1 MRDKEQFLHY
11 IWKLRL
17 FAQSNLS
24 TTDNQKIE
32 IIDPG
37 IHNKDAGPD
46 FFNAKIKIGNKVWA
60 GNVEI
65 HLKSDDWA
73 KHKHN
78 EDESYDSVILH
89 VAEQIN
95 CEVLNTK
102 GMQIPQLKLVVPEEI
117 EKKADN
123 LLRSSLNIPCEKH
136 LPNIDKKL
144 ISSWLNALT
153 IERIERKTDD
163 IYKHLRRFNNSWDDV
178 LYVLLCRNHGFGIN
192 SDAFERLALSLP
204 YNLIQKHGDNIF
216 QIEALMF
223 GQAGMLQDK
232 SIADDYYLR
241 LKNEY
246 HFLQNKYQLKPLQEF
261 LFKRMRVRP
270 NAFPQIRIAQLAALL
285 QQSGR
290 LFSTFLD
297 IKDYKQLRLYFQSN
311 TSDYWKNHFTF
322 GKKTNKS
329 DKYLGD
335 ASLNTILINT
345 VVPIL
350 FAYGKKTEQEKYI
363 DRAIYILEAI
373 KSERN
378 AIVNEFKKKGLIPVN
393 AADSQALIQLR
404 KEYCDKR
411 KCLYCKIG
419 YSILSH
425 DSRYNNLV

>member
-1 MRDKEQFLHY
+1 MKDREQFLHY

-17 FAQSNLS
+17 FAQTNLL
-24 TTDNQKIE
+24 TTDNQTIE

-37 IHNKDAGPD
+37 IYNMNAGPD

-65 HLKSDDWA
+65 HCKADDWA

-89 VAEQIN
+89 VAEKIN
-95 CEVLNTK
+95 CEVFNTK
-102 GMQIPQLKLVVPEEI
+102 GMQIPQLKLIVTPDI

-123 LLRSSLNIPCEKH
+123 LLQSSLNIPCKNH
-136 LPNIDKKL
+136 LPNIDKKV
-144 ISSWLNALT
+144 ISSWLNVLA

-163 IYKHLRRFNNSWDDV
+163 IFTHLSRYNNSWDDV
-178 LYVLLCRNHGFGIN
+178 LYVLLSRNYGFGIN

-204 YNLIQKHGDNIF
+204 YNLIQKHGDNLF

-223 GQAGMLQDK
+223 GQAGMLQNK

-246 HFLQNKYQLKPLQEF
+246 HFLQNKYQLKPLQDF
-261 LFKRMRVRP
+261 LFKKMRVRP
-270 NAFPQIRIAQLAALL
+270 KSFPQIRIAQLASLL

-290 LFSTFLD
+290 LFSTLLD
-297 IKDYKQLRLYFQSN
+297 IDDYKRLRLYFQSN
-311 TSDYWKNHFTF
+311 TSEYWKHHFTF
-322 GKKTNKS
+322 EKKSEKS

-335 ASLNTILINT
+335 SSLNIILINT

-363 DRAIYILEAI
+363 DRAIYFLESI
-373 KSERN
+373 KPERN
-378 AIVNEFKKKGLIPVN
+378 AIINEFKEYGITPAN
-393 AADSQALIQLR
+393 AADSQSLIQLR

-419 YSILSH
+419 YSILAQEN
-425 DSRYNNLV
+425 YNLRI